1 MNKEEILFSTLKVDN
16 VEIPG
21 TLEYNL
27 IKEIGL
33 EVISLY
39 EKYTELNKMHQQLQA
54 LFNKYPVV
62 KPMGSDEFF
71 ILIENIWKWKEEMN
85 NKEW

>member
-1 MNKEEILFSTLKVDN
+1 MDKEDILFSRLKAGN
-16 VEIPG
+16 VKNPG
-21 TLEYNL
+21 TVEYDL

-39 EKYTELNKMHQQLQA
+39 EKYTELNKMYQQLQA
-54 LFNKYPVV
+54 LFNKYPVI
-62 KPMGSDEFF
+62 KPMVNDEFF